1 MHPEEI
7 NDINYRHAEYYRQD
21 SLRLY
26 GFHSN
31 NPTVKNRI
39 PHTPLKAMNH
49 FNSRHVKFYVQTRF
63 VSLVTKTHC

>member
-7 NDINYRHAEYYRQD
+7 NDINYRHAEYYIQD

-26 GFHSN
+26 GFHGN

>member
-26 GFHSN
+26 GFDSN

-39 PHTPLKAMNH
+39 PHTP
-49 FNSRHVKFYVQTRF
+49 
-63 VSLVTKTHC
+63 